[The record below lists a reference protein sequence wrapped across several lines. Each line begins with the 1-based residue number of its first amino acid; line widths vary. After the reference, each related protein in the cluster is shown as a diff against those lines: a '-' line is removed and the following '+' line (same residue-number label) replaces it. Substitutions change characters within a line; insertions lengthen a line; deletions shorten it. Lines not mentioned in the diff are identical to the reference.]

1 MRRDIVM
8 SVRKEKRA
16 QPCLVDLPDTIS
28 KSLDH
33 GQCRCEFLECN
44 YKVCPI
50 FEFVFGLKCTH
61 VNIYFYAL
69 QERRSIMDIANRVKK
84 DRTTAVRLVQSMI
97 KQGLIT
103 MEKEPLENGGIKN
116 MYSAIPQEVL
126 KEKLKETMENVE
138 IAVDHLI
145 KQDWTVVKV
154 INPEA

>member
-1 MRRDIVM
+1 
-8 SVRKEKRA
+8 
-16 QPCLVDLPDTIS
+16 
-28 KSLDH
+28 
-33 GQCRCEFLECN
+33 
-44 YKVCPI
+44 
-50 FEFVFGLKCTH
+50 
-61 VNIYFYAL
+61 
-69 QERRSIMDIANRVKK
+69 MDIANRVNK

-126 KEKLKETMENVE
+126 KDKLKETMENVE

-154 INPEA
+154 INPKA